1 MRVCSLFTIIILLE
15 VLDQVAHG
23 YAMGF
28 FIVLHNE
35 KSIAVPITCEN
46 NSVSK

>member
-1 MRVCSLFTIIILLE
+1 MFTIISLLDE
-15 VLDQVAHG
+15 VAHG

-35 KSIAVPITCEN
+35 KSIAVPITSEN
-46 NSVSK
+46 NCLKMKETV